1 MTTTGLSGF
10 LDLLDKYISFDA
22 VPRMVITDY
31 VEILIIA
38 VLVYEILDWVQ
49 STKAWSLL
57 RGIVVIAV
65 FIFLAYIFQ
74 MNTIIWIVRNALNVA
89 IMAVIVIF
97 QPELRRALDMIGR
110 KNILASFIQ
119 FNTGAAKVQDK
130 GNIFTEKTINEIVK
144 ASYEMGK
151 ARTGALI
158 VIARNDPLD
167 EYIRT
172 GIDIDGLVSNQL
184 LLNIF
189 EHNTPLHDGA
199 VIIIGNKVVS
209 ATCYL
214 PMSDNLALSKELGTR
229 HRAGVG
235 LSEVTDSFTII
246 VSEETGHVS
255 FAVEGDL
262 FRNVDE
268 DFLRTR
274 LEELLEKQEEETKF
288 LFWHKKGKAK
298 S

>member
-110 KNILASFIQ
+110 KNILAAFIQ
-119 FNTGAAKVQDK
+119 FNSGMTRVQEN
-130 GNIFTEKTINEIVK
+130 GNNFTEKTITEIIK

-268 DFLRTR
+268 DFLRSR
-274 LEELLEKQEEETKF
+274 LEELLEKPEEDNRF
-288 LFWHKKGKAK
+288 FFWHKKGKAK

>member
-172 GIDIDGLVSNQL
+172 GIDIEGLVSNQL

>member
-1 MTTTGLSGF
+1 MATTGLSGF

-110 KNILASFIQ
+110 KNILASFMQ
-119 FNTGAAKVQDK
+119 FNAGAAKIQDK
-130 GNIFTEKTINEIVK
+130 GNIFTDKTINEIVK

-268 DFLRTR
+268 DFLRAK